1 MVIEV
6 QAYRISKPGEYKP
19 CLLPFTKLMVEYSA
33 TQDLFSIT
41 VHR

>member
-6 QAYRISKPGEYKP
+6 RAYRIRKPGEYKP
-19 CLLPFTKLMVEYSA
+19 SHLPLTKLMVEYSA
-33 TQDLFSIT
+33 TWDLFSIT